1 MSANTGAGEEV
12 SFVRTY
18 AVTGGRSRPRHPLS
32 LETTLEAGRGRF
44 GPDQV
49 DECRQIVVLCRERR
63 RTVAELAGRI
73 GRPVTAVK
81 VLVSD
86 LLDADALVLPV
97 TAPYSS
103 SDEGQ
108 DPQLLT
114 AVVVGLRK
122 KFRDATVY
130 PQAG

>member
-1 MSANTGAGEEV
+1 MSAEES

-18 AVTGGRSRPRHPLS
+18 AVTGGRSQPRHPLA
-32 LETTLEAGRGRF
+32 LETTLEAGRGRS

-49 DECRQIVVLCRERR
+49 EECRQIIALCRERQ
-63 RTVAELAGRI
+63 RTVAELAGRL

-81 VLVSD
+81 VLLSD

-103 SDEGQ
+103 SDDGK

-122 KFRDATVY
+122 KFQNATAY